1 MRLVGYFSGI
11 LVMLGIVLGCVNTR
25 QNASTDGSKFGKI
38 TENKLLGVYKGD
50 LPCADC
56 EAIATVLILEPD
68 NQYKL
73 EYVYVGKDIDAFS
86 KQGKWSLEE
95 DELGLEGIDYRY
107 KVEQGQLRQ
116 LDLSGSE
123 IKGNL
128 AERYVLKLLQ

>member
-11 LVMLGIVLGCVNTR
+11 LVMIGIVLGCVNTR

-68 NQYKL
+68 NQNKRK
-73 EYVYVGKDIDAFS
+73 YVNVRKDRNNFS
-86 KQGKWSLEE
+86 TQGKSTMEE
-95 DELGLEGIDYRY
+95 DELGMEWIDYRY
-107 KVEQGQLRQ
+107 KAEHRQIHQLNVS
-116 LDLSGSE
+116 DSE
-123 IKGNL
+123 IKPNL
-128 AERYVLKLLQ
+128 ADP